1 MFSVLIP
8 VNTEWKVNMKKKRLY
23 NTLIV
28 EINELRKEI
37 AELKTLETHSEEEEY
52 HGEYEYTSK
61 EMAVKL
67 MEFIRDMSDS
77 EEEIQEEIKYI
88 TALFEDLRKSK
99 KYNALIHHL
108 DLMFMDD
115 AFN

>member
-1 MFSVLIP
+1 
-8 VNTEWKVNMKKKRLY
+8 MKKKKFY
-23 NTLIV
+23 NTLIA
-28 EINELRKEI
+28 EIKELREEI
-37 AELKTLETHSEEEEY
+37 SELKMLATHSEDEEY
-52 HGEYEYTSK
+52 HGEYEYTSE

-67 MEFIRDMSDS
+67 MDFIRDMSDS
-77 EEEIQEEIKYI
+77 EEEIQKEIKYI
-88 TALFEDLRKSK
+88 TALFEDLRKSQ